1 MNRESIADIRKTY
14 AKGELPELLQGDP
27 ISIFQTWLQD
37 AIDADMME
45 PTAMV
50 LATATSEAQP
60 SARVVLLKKIDTG
73 FVFYSN
79 YSSRKGQQIAENQ
92 AAALTFWWDKL
103 ERQVR
108 IEGKIQ
114 VLAPSESD
122 AYFNSRPR
130 GSQLGAIASP
140 QSQVVSNR
148 STLEAMFAAAE
159 QANAQNEVLTR
170 PDNWGG
176 YRCLPTRIEFWQ
188 GRPSRLHDRLC
199 FSLLPDGT
207 WQQERLAP

>member
-1 MNRESIADIRKTY
+1 MNRETIADIRKTY
-14 AKGELPELLQGDP
+14 AKGELPELLLGDP

-45 PTAMV
+45 PTAMI

-199 FSLLPDGT
+199 FSLLPEGT

>member
-37 AIDADMME
+37 AIDAEMME

-50 LATATSEAQP
+50 LATATSDAQP

-108 IEGKIQ
+108 IEGEIQ

-140 QSQVVSNR
+140 QSQVVGSR
-148 STLEAMFAAAE
+148 SALEAMFAAVE

-199 FSLLPDGT
+199 FSILPDGT

>member
-45 PTAMV
+45 PTAMD